1 MERLYIMYDIYT
13 MPLLFQL
20 VAAKKFG
27 CNEFVNPKDHKKP
40 VQEVIA
46 EMTDGGVDRSVEC
59 TGSIQAMISAFE
71 CVHDVRCNSFNNLI
85 VSYTYAKPKHE
96 NMNKIL

>member
-1 MERLYIMYDIYT
+1 

-20 VAAKKFG
+20 IAAKKFG

-71 CVHDVRCNSFNNLI
+71 CVHDVIPLTISLSVI
-85 VSYTYAKPKHE
+85 HMQSQ
-96 NMNKIL
+96 NMKT